1 MRNFPNYVWN
11 KHNIEPYVKLVKRK
25 KVSLSTWMDFW
36 ILFFHQ
42 LKKNVKKVIIL
53 RGHWVL
59 IFYNWHYHSR
69 GIEIDILSFLL
80 WTRVRNTPFQMHPRE
95 SPLFYNHTTS
105 LYIQRRS
112 WKRSCGKP
120 ANQHLVTHERNQINK
135 LLQANC
141 YQCYSWL
148 IGFNVFDDLAG
159 VHPVLMFIVV
169 RAVV

>member
-1 MRNFPNYVWN
+1 MHCSDCSSGTIYMRNFPNYAWN
-11 KHNIEPYVKLVKRK
+11 KHNVEPYVNLVRRK
-25 KVSLSTWMDFW
+25 KSLPIHLNGFFGYF
-36 ILFFHQ
+36 FFHL
-42 LKKNVKKVIIL
+42 LKKNGKKVIIL

-120 ANQHLVTHERNQINK
+120 ANQHLVTHERNPINK
-135 LLQANC
+135 LLQPNC
-141 YQCYSWL
+141 Y
-148 IGFNVFDDLAG
+148 
-159 VHPVLMFIVV
+159 
-169 RAVV
+169 

>member
-1 MRNFPNYVWN
+1 MHCVQIAQVEPFIWEIFQIMLEI
-11 KHNIEPYVKLVKRK
+11 NIMLNHMWTLWGGK
-25 KVSLSTWMDFW
+25 KVSLSTWMDF
-36 ILFFHQ
+36 LDTFFSHL
-42 LKKNVKKVIIL
+42 LKKNGKKVIIL

-112 WKRSCGKP
+112 WKRSCSKP
-120 ANQHLVTHERNQINK
+120 ANQHLVTHERNPINK
-135 LLQANC
+135 LLQPNC
-141 YQCYSWL
+141 Y
-148 IGFNVFDDLAG
+148 
-159 VHPVLMFIVV
+159 
-169 RAVV
+169 